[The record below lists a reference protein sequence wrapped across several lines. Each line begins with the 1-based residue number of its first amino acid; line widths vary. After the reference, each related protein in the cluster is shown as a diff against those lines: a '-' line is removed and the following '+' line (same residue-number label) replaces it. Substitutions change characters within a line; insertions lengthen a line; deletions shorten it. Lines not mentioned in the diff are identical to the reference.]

1 MKGDCEGWSPGG
13 ARLVPDK
20 NQERDKIQ
28 AQEYRRVK
36 GILLSR
42 YAEIFP
48 QYVWQD
54 DETAIDLMAAEIKT
68 LRIDVERYKS
78 AYGNAIR
85 VLDNGGYIDD

>member
-1 MKGDCEGWSPGG
+1 M
-13 ARLVPDK
+13 
-20 NQERDKIQ
+20 
-28 AQEYRRVK
+28 K